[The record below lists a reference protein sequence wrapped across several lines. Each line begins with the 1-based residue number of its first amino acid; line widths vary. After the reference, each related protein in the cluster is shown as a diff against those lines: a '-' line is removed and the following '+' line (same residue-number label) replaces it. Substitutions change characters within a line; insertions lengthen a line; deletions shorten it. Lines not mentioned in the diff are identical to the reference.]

1 MAAITA
7 LLLAATGAVVAM
19 RIGGFLPAD
28 ADVLFLTP
36 REPNADTTDESKDWD
51 DNTSVEIFSA
61 EYKNAAGEV
70 VVKSLVDDEAIIAP
84 GTENS
89 YKFYLKNTGN
99 VALDYSILLDPKF
112 KIDYKDASLEGMP
125 FEVRVSNQHGEFL
138 IGTETEWVNM
148 DDVEP
153 VVDQGIVGKNSYYS
167 YLLEWRWVF
176 ESGDDKRDTMLGNLS
191 VEKPVA
197 MTLDIGTTAEESIR
211 TNATGGSSLEEDEG
225 RKPAPDPGTISI
237 WPAIVL
243 GGLTILS
250 LIILIALIAR
260 RLKTRK
266 AMKSAGLMVGSMA
279 AVGGSLSV
287 MFTRMFKNNNKR
299 K

>member
-1 MAAITA
+1 MVVITA
-7 LLLAATGAVVAM
+7 LLLAATGAVIAM
-19 RIGGFLPAD
+19 RLGGFLPAD

-61 EYKNAAGEV
+61 EYKNAAGEI
-70 VVKSLVDDEAIIAP
+70 VVKSLVDDEAVIAP
-84 GTENS
+84 GTENY

-112 KIDYKDASLEGMP
+112 KIDYKETSLEGMP
-125 FEVRVSNQHGEFL
+125 FEVRVRNQHGTYL

-148 DDVEP
+148 NDVEP

-167 YLLEWRWVF
+167 YVLEWRWLF
-176 ESGDDKRDTMLGNLS
+176 ESGDDERDTLLGNIS
-191 VEKPVA
+191 VNQPVA

-211 TNATGGSSLEEDEG
+211 TNGTGGSPIEG
-225 RKPAPDPGTISI
+225 QKPAPDPGTISI

-243 GGLTILS
+243 GCLTLISLLALIL
-250 LIILIALIAR
+250 LIAR

-266 AMKSAGLMVGSMA
+266 AMKSTGLMIGSMA

-287 MFTRMFKNNNKR
+287 MFSKMFKNK
-299 K
+299 KK